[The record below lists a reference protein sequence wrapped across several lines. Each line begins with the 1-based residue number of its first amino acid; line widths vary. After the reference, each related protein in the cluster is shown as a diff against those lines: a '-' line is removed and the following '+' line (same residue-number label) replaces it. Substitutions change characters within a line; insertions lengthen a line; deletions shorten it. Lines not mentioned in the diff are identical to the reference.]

1 LYSRNLKT
9 TNFKIMEMTKFA
21 QTQEVI
27 ADKSAIYNKTFD
39 LLTDT
44 KTNWGVT
51 KKPLTCPD
59 GYPTES
65 FGIYRNDNNKWLG
78 TVGKQYEVMQ
88 NSTLAENIIEASM
101 DISEKFRG
109 GELYG
114 GKKVYYQAQLE
125 DTFIANDT
133 IKRYVTGLNS
143 HDGSSSIGF
152 GFTNQVVVC
161 QNTFHIAMKEVS
173 RFRHT
178 ASAQQRV
185 EIARQEINRMLKI
198 ENGLMENY
206 KRMADAKINDVVTKR
221 VIADL
226 FNFSEEDF
234 DKDTKDFSTK
244 KVNDLSKFSEIL
256 ESELNSHGR
265 TLWGLFNAVTWKT
278 NHQDVK
284 EGKGL
289 ENVMVGSGYR
299 KNLNAY
305 NIIVD
310 SLPKIVATV

>member
-1 LYSRNLKT
+1 MEAIQT
-9 TNFKIMEMTKFA
+9 TNA
-21 QTQEVI
+21 QEVI
-27 ADKSAIYNKTFD
+27 ADKSVIYNKTFE

-51 KKPLTCPD
+51 KKPLACPD

-78 TVGKQYEVMQ
+78 TVGKTYEMMQ
-88 NSTLAENIIEASM
+88 NATLAENIIEASM

-114 GKKVYYQAQLE
+114 GKKVYYQAQLQ
-125 DTFIANDT
+125 DTHIANDT

-152 GFTNQVVVC
+152 GFTNTVVVC
-161 QNTFHIAMKEVS
+161 QNTFYMAMKEVN
-173 RFRHT
+173 RFRHS
-178 ASAQQRV
+178 ASAHQRV
-185 EIARQEINRMLKI
+185 ELAREEIRRTLKA
-198 ENGLMENY
+198 ESSLMDNY
-206 KRMADAKINDVVTKR
+206 KRMADTKISTAVTKK

-226 FNFSEEDF
+226 FKFAEEDF
-234 DKDTKDFSTK
+234 DKETKDFSTK
-244 KVNDLSKFSEIL
+244 KVNDIAKFSEIL
-256 ESELNSHGR
+256 ESELNSHGQ

-284 EGKGL
+284 AEKGL

-310 SLPKIVATV
+310 SLPTLVATV

>member
-1 LYSRNLKT
+1 
-9 TNFKIMEMTKFA
+9 MESNQDL

-27 ADKSAIYNKTFD
+27 EEKSAIFFKTFD
-39 LLTDT
+39 LLNDT
-44 KTNWGVT
+44 KTNWSVN
-51 KKPLTCPD
+51 KKPLTCAD

-65 FGIYRNDNNKWLG
+65 FGIYRNDNNLWLG
-78 TVGKQYEVMQ
+78 TVGKQYELMQ
-88 NSTLAENIIEASM
+88 NATLAQNIIEASL
-101 DISEKFRG
+101 DVSEKFRG
-109 GELYG
+109 GELFG

-125 DTFIANDT
+125 DTQIANDT

-161 QNTFHIAMKEVS
+161 QNTFHIAMKDVS

-178 ASAQQRV
+178 ASAHQRV
-185 EIARQEINRMLKI
+185 EIARQEINRILKI
-198 ENGLMENY
+198 ESGLMDNY
-206 KRMADAKINDVVTKR
+206 KRMADTKINNVVTKR

-226 FNFSEEDF
+226 FNFSEDDF

-244 KVNDLSKFSEIL
+244 KINELTKFNDIL
-256 ESELNSHGR
+256 EAELQSHGA

-284 EGKGL
+284 ENRGL
-289 ENVMVGSGYR
+289 ENVMVGSGYK

-310 SLPKIVATV
+310 SLPTLVATV

>member
-1 LYSRNLKT
+1 
-9 TNFKIMEMTKFA
+9 MEAIQTA

-27 ADKSAIYNKTFD
+27 VDKTEIYNKTFE
-39 LLTDT
+39 LLSDT
-44 KTNWGVT
+44 KTTWGVT
-51 KKPLTCPD
+51 KKPLTCSD

-78 TVGKQYEVMQ
+78 TVGKTYEMMQ

-114 GKKVYYQAQLE
+114 GKKVYYQAQLQ
-125 DTFIANDT
+125 DSQIANDT
-133 IKRYVTGLNS
+133 IKRHITGLNS

-152 GFTNQVVVC
+152 GFTNTVVVC
-161 QNTFHIAMKEVS
+161 QNTFYMAMKEVS
-173 RFRHT
+173 RFRHS

-185 EIARQEINRMLKI
+185 ELAREEIRRVLKA
-198 ENGLMENY
+198 ESGLMENY
-206 KRMADAKINDVVTKR
+206 KRMADTKISTAVTKR

-226 FNFSEEDF
+226 FKFAEDDF
-234 DKDTKDFSTK
+234 DKDVKDFSTK
-244 KVNDLSKFSEIL
+244 KVNDIAKFSRIL
-256 ESELNSHGR
+256 ESELNSHGQ

-278 NHQDVK
+278 NHNDVK
-284 EGKGL
+284 GEKGL

-310 SLPKIVATV
+310 ALPTLVATV

>member
-1 LYSRNLKT
+1 MEAIQT
-9 TNFKIMEMTKFA
+9 TNA
-21 QTQEVI
+21 QEVI
-27 ADKSAIYNKTFD
+27 ADKSEIYNKTFE
-39 LLTDT
+39 LLSDT
-44 KTNWGVT
+44 KTTWGVT
-51 KKPLTCPD
+51 KKPLACPD

-78 TVGKQYEVMQ
+78 TVGKTYEIMQ
-88 NSTLAENIIEASM
+88 NATLAENIIEASM

-114 GKKVYYQAQLE
+114 GKKVYYQAQLQ
-125 DTFIANDT
+125 DTQIANDT
-133 IKRYVTGLNS
+133 IKRYITGLNS

-152 GFTNQVVVC
+152 GFTNTVVVC
-161 QNTFHIAMKEVS
+161 QNTFYMAMKEVN
-173 RFRHT
+173 RFRHS

-185 EIARQEINRMLKI
+185 ELAREEIRRVLKV
-198 ENGLMENY
+198 ESGLMDNY
-206 KRMADAKINDVVTKR
+206 KRMADTKINTAVTKR

-226 FNFSEEDF
+226 FKFSEDDF

-244 KVNDLSKFSEIL
+244 KVNDLSKFNDIL
-256 ESELNSHGR
+256 ESELNSHGQ

-284 EGKGL
+284 ENKGL

-310 SLPKIVATV
+310 ALPTLVTPV

>member
-1 LYSRNLKT
+1 
-9 TNFKIMEMTKFA
+9 MEA
-21 QTQEVI
+21 IQTEQVQEVI
-27 ADKSAIYNKTFD
+27 ADKSEIYNKTFE

-78 TVGKQYEVMQ
+78 TVGKTYEMMQ
-88 NSTLAENIIEASM
+88 NATLAENIIEASM

-114 GKKVYYQAQLE
+114 GKKVYYQAQLQDE
-125 DTFIANDT
+125 QIANDT
-133 IKRYVTGLNS
+133 IKRYITGLNS

-152 GFTNQVVVC
+152 GFTNTVVVC
-161 QNTFHIAMKEVS
+161 QNTFYMAMKEVN
-173 RFRHT
+173 RFRH
-178 ASAQQRV
+178 SSSSRQRV
-185 EIARQEINRMLKI
+185 ELAREEIRRTLKV
-198 ENGLMENY
+198 ESSLMDNY
-206 KRMADAKINDVVTKR
+206 KRMADTKISSVVTKR
-221 VIADL
+221 VVADL
-226 FNFSEEDF
+226 FKFLEEDF
-234 DKDTKDFSTK
+234 DKDVKDFSTK
-244 KVNDLSKFSEIL
+244 KVNDLSKFNEIL
-256 ESELNSHGR
+256 ESELKSHGS

-284 EGKGL
+284 GNKGL
-289 ENVMVGSGYR
+289 ENVMVGTGYR

-310 SLPKIVATV
+310 SLPTLVTTV

>member
-1 LYSRNLKT
+1 
-9 TNFKIMEMTKFA
+9 MTKFA
-21 QTQEVI
+21 ETQEVN
-27 ADKSAIYNKTFD
+27 ADKSVIYDKTFE

-51 KKPLTCPD
+51 KKPLTCAD

-78 TVGKQYEVMQ
+78 TVGKTYEIMQ
-88 NSTLAENIIEASM
+88 NATLAENIIEASM

-109 GELYG
+109 GELYD

-125 DTFIANDT
+125 DAQIANDT

-152 GFTNQVVVC
+152 GFTNTVVIC
-161 QNTFHIAMKEVS
+161 DNTFYMAMKEVN
-173 RFRHT
+173 RFRHS

-185 EIARQEINRMLKI
+185 ELAREEIKRTLKA
-198 ENGLMENY
+198 ESGLMDNY
-206 KRMADAKINDVVTKR
+206 KRMADAKISIAVTKR

-226 FNFSEEDF
+226 FGFEEGDF
-234 DKDTKDFSTK
+234 EKETKDFSTK
-244 KVNDLSKFSEIL
+244 KINDISKFKEIL
-256 ESELNSHGR
+256 DSELNSHGQ

-284 EGKGL
+284 ENKSL
-289 ENVMVGSGYR
+289 ENVMVGSGYK

>member
-1 LYSRNLKT
+1 
-9 TNFKIMEMTKFA
+9 MESN
-21 QTQEVI
+21 QVLQNQEVT
-27 ADKSAIYNKTFD
+27 ADKSEIYNKTFE

-51 KKPLTCPD
+51 KKPLTCAD

-78 TVGKQYEVMQ
+78 TVGRQYEIMQ
-88 NSTLAENIIEASM
+88 NATLAENIIEASM

-114 GKKVYYQAQLE
+114 GKKVYYQAQLQ
-125 DTFIANDT
+125 DTLVANDT

-143 HDGSSSIGF
+143 HDGTSSIGF

-161 QNTFHIAMKEVS
+161 QNTFHIAMKDVS
-173 RFRHT
+173 RFRHS
-178 ASAQQRV
+178 ASAQQRI
-185 EIARQEINRMLKI
+185 EIARQEINRILKI
-198 ENGLMENY
+198 ESGLMDNY
-206 KRMADAKINDVVTKR
+206 KRMADSKISAVVTKR

-226 FNFSEEDF
+226 FNFNDDDF
-234 DKDTKDFSTK
+234 EKDTKDFSTK
-244 KVNDLSKFSEIL
+244 KINELTKFNQIL
-256 ESELNSHGR
+256 ESELQSHGQ

-284 EGKGL
+284 ENKSL
-289 ENVMVGSGYR
+289 ENVMVGSGYK

-310 SLPKIVATV
+310 SLPKLVTTV

>member
-1 LYSRNLKT
+1 
-9 TNFKIMEMTKFA
+9 MEAIQTA
-21 QTQEVI
+21 QTQVVVV
-27 ADKSAIYNKTFD
+27 DKTEIYNKTFE
-39 LLTDT
+39 LLSDT
-44 KTNWGVT
+44 KTTWGVT

-78 TVGKQYEVMQ
+78 TVGKTYEIMQ
-88 NSTLAENIIEASM
+88 NATLAENIIEASM

-109 GELYG
+109 GELYD
-114 GKKVYYQAQLE
+114 GKKVYYQAQLQ
-125 DTFIANDT
+125 DTQIANDT
-133 IKRYVTGLNS
+133 IKRYITGLNS

-152 GFTNQVVVC
+152 GFTNTVVVC
-161 QNTFHIAMKEVS
+161 QNTFYMAMKEVN
-173 RFRHT
+173 RFRHS

-185 EIARQEINRMLKI
+185 ELAREEIRRVLKM
-198 ENGLMENY
+198 ESGLMDNY
-206 KRMADAKINDVVTKR
+206 KRMADTKINTAVTKR

-226 FNFSEEDF
+226 FKFSEEDF
-234 DKDTKDFSTK
+234 DKETKDFSTK
-244 KVNDLSKFSEIL
+244 KVNDIAKFSDIL
-256 ESELNSHGR
+256 ESELNSHGQ

-284 EGKGL
+284 ENKGL

-310 SLPKIVATV
+310 SLPTLVATV

>member
-1 LYSRNLKT
+1 
-9 TNFKIMEMTKFA
+9 MEAIQTA
-21 QTQEVI
+21 QTQEAIV
-27 ADKSAIYNKTFD
+27 DKTEIYNKTFE
-39 LLTDT
+39 LLSDT
-44 KTNWGVT
+44 KTTWGVT

-78 TVGKQYEVMQ
+78 TVGKTYEMMQ

-114 GKKVYYQAQLE
+114 GKKVYYQAQLQ
-125 DTFIANDT
+125 DTQIANDT
-133 IKRYVTGLNS
+133 IKRYITGLNS

-152 GFTNQVVVC
+152 GFTNTVVVC
-161 QNTFHIAMKEVS
+161 QNTFYMAMKEVN
-173 RFRHT
+173 RFRHS

-185 EIARQEINRMLKI
+185 ELAREEIRRVLKA
-198 ENGLMENY
+198 ESGLMDNY
-206 KRMADAKINDVVTKR
+206 KRMADTKISTVVTKR

-226 FNFSEEDF
+226 FGFNEQDF
-234 DKDTKDFSTK
+234 DKETKDFSTK
-244 KVNDLSKFSEIL
+244 KVNDMAKFSQIL
-256 ESELNSHGR
+256 DSELNSHGQ

-284 EGKGL
+284 ENKGL

-310 SLPKIVATV
+310 ALPTLVATV

>member
-1 LYSRNLKT
+1 MEAIQKT
-9 TNFKIMEMTKFA
+9 N
-21 QTQEVI
+21 TQELI
-27 ADKSAIYNKTFD
+27 ADKSVIYNKTFD

-78 TVGKQYEVMQ
+78 TVGKQYELMQ

-114 GKKVYYQAQLE
+114 GKKVYFQAQLS
-125 DTFIANDT
+125 DTQIANDT

-161 QNTFHIAMKEVS
+161 QNTFHIAMKDVS

-178 ASAQQRV
+178 SSAQQRV
-185 EIARQEINRMLKI
+185 ELARQEINRMLKI
-198 ENGLMENY
+198 ESGLMDNY
-206 KRMADAKINDVVTKR
+206 KRMADTKINTAVTKR

-226 FNFSEEDF
+226 FGFNEEDF
-234 DKDTKDFSTK
+234 DKETKDFSTK
-244 KVNDLSKFSEIL
+244 KINDISKFKEIL
-256 ESELNSHGR
+256 DSELSSHGQ

-284 EGKGL
+284 DNKSL

-310 SLPKIVATV
+310 SLPTLVTTV

>member
-1 LYSRNLKT
+1 MET
-9 TNFKIMEMTKFA
+9 TMNNQA
-21 QTQEVI
+21 QEVSEE
-27 ADKSAIYNKTFD
+27 KSEIFFKTFD
-39 LLTDT
+39 LLNDT
-44 KTNWGVT
+44 KTNWSVN
-51 KKPLTCPD
+51 KKPLTCAD

-65 FGIYRNDNNKWLG
+65 FGIYRNDNNLWLG
-78 TVGKQYEVMQ
+78 TVGKQYELMQ
-88 NSTLAENIIEASM
+88 NATLAQNIIEASL
-101 DISEKFRG
+101 DVSEKFRG
-109 GELYG
+109 GELFG

-125 DTFIANDT
+125 DTQIANDT

-161 QNTFHIAMKEVS
+161 QNTFHIAMKDVS

-178 ASAQQRV
+178 ASAHQRV
-185 EIARQEINRMLKI
+185 EIARQEINRILKI
-198 ENGLMENY
+198 ESGLMDNY
-206 KRMADAKINDVVTKR
+206 KRMADTKINNVVTKR

-226 FNFSEEDF
+226 FNFSEDDF

-244 KVNDLSKFSEIL
+244 KINELSKFNEIL
-256 ESELNSHGR
+256 ASELKSHGA

-284 EGKGL
+284 ENRGL
-289 ENVMVGSGYR
+289 ENVMVGSGYK

-310 SLPKIVATV
+310 SLPTLVATV

>member
-1 LYSRNLKT
+1 
-9 TNFKIMEMTKFA
+9 MEAIQNK

-27 ADKSAIYNKTFD
+27 ADKSVIYNKTFE

-59 GYPTES
+59 GYSTES

-78 TVGKQYEVMQ
+78 TVGKQYELMQ
-88 NSTLAENIIEASM
+88 NATLAENIIEASM

-114 GKKVYYQAQLE
+114 GKKVYYQAQLQ
-125 DTFIANDT
+125 DAQIANDT

-152 GFTNQVVVC
+152 GFTNTVVVC
-161 QNTFHIAMKEVS
+161 QNTFYMAMKEVN
-173 RFRHT
+173 RFRHS
-178 ASAQQRV
+178 ASAHQRV
-185 EIARQEINRMLKI
+185 ELAREEIRRTLKA
-198 ENGLMENY
+198 ESSLMDNY
-206 KRMADAKINDVVTKR
+206 KRMADAKITTAVTKR

-226 FNFSEEDF
+226 FGFNEEDF
-234 DKDTKDFSTK
+234 DKQTSDFSTK
-244 KVNDLSKFSEIL
+244 KINEISKFKDIL
-256 ESELNSHGR
+256 DSELSSHGQ

-278 NHQDVK
+278 NHQDIK

-310 SLPKIVATV
+310 SLPTLVTTV

>member
-1 LYSRNLKT
+1 MEAIQT
-9 TNFKIMEMTKFA
+9 TNA
-21 QTQEVI
+21 QEVI
-27 ADKSAIYNKTFD
+27 ADKSVIYNKTFD

-78 TVGKQYEVMQ
+78 TVGKTYEMMQ
-88 NSTLAENIIEASM
+88 NATLAENIIEASM

-114 GKKVYYQAQLE
+114 GKKVYYQAQLQ
-125 DTFIANDT
+125 DTHIANDT

-152 GFTNQVVVC
+152 GFTNTVVVC
-161 QNTFHIAMKEVS
+161 QNTFYMAMKEVN
-173 RFRHT
+173 RFRHS
-178 ASAQQRV
+178 ASAHQRV
-185 EIARQEINRMLKI
+185 ELAREEIRRTLKA
-198 ENGLMENY
+198 ESGLMENY
-206 KRMADAKINDVVTKR
+206 KRMADTKISTAVTKK

-226 FNFSEEDF
+226 FKFAEEDF

-244 KVNDLSKFSEIL
+244 KVNEIAKFSEIL
-256 ESELNSHGR
+256 ESELNSHGQ

-284 EGKGL
+284 DGKGL
-289 ENVMVGSGYR
+289 ENVMIGSGYR

-310 SLPKIVATV
+310 SLPTLVTTV

>member
-1 LYSRNLKT
+1 
-9 TNFKIMEMTKFA
+9 MESN
-21 QTQEVI
+21 QVLQNQEVT
-27 ADKSAIYNKTFD
+27 ADKSEIYIKTFD

-51 KKPLTCPD
+51 KKPLTCAD

-78 TVGKQYEVMQ
+78 TVGRQYEIMQ
-88 NSTLAENIIEASM
+88 NATLAENIIEASM

-114 GKKVYYQAQLE
+114 GKKVYYQAQLQ
-125 DTFIANDT
+125 DTIVANDT

-143 HDGSSSIGF
+143 HDGTSSIGF

-161 QNTFHIAMKEVS
+161 QNTFHIAMKDVS
-173 RFRHT
+173 RFRHS
-178 ASAQQRV
+178 ASAQQRI
-185 EIARQEINRMLKI
+185 EIARQEINRILKI
-198 ENGLMENY
+198 ESGLMDNY
-206 KRMADAKINDVVTKR
+206 KRMADSKISAVVTKR

-226 FNFSEEDF
+226 FNFNEDDF
-234 DKDTKDFSTK
+234 EKDTKDFSTK
-244 KVNDLSKFSEIL
+244 KINELTKFNQIL
-256 ESELNSHGR
+256 ESELQSHGQ

-284 EGKGL
+284 ENKSL
-289 ENVMVGSGYR
+289 ENVMVGSGYK

>member
-1 LYSRNLKT
+1 
-9 TNFKIMEMTKFA
+9 MEAIQNT
-21 QTQEVI
+21 QSQEVI
-27 ADKSAIYNKTFD
+27 ADKSVIYNKTFE

-51 KKPLTCPD
+51 KKPLACPD
-59 GYPTES
+59 GYPTDS

-78 TVGKQYEVMQ
+78 TVGKQYELMQ

-114 GKKVYYQAQLE
+114 GKKVYFQAQLQ
-125 DTFIANDT
+125 DTQIANDT

-178 ASAQQRV
+178 ASAQKRV
-185 EIARQEINRMLKI
+185 EIAREEINKMLKI

-206 KRMADAKINDVVTKR
+206 KRMADAKISTTVTKR

-226 FNFSEEDF
+226 FGFNEGDF
-234 DKDTKDFSTK
+234 DKETKDFSTK
-244 KVNDLSKFSEIL
+244 KINDISKFKEIL
-256 ESELNSHGR
+256 DSELTSHGQ

-284 EGKGL
+284 EGKSL

>member
-1 LYSRNLKT
+1 METIQT
-9 TNFKIMEMTKFA
+9 TNA
-21 QTQEVI
+21 QELI
-27 ADKSAIYNKTFD
+27 ADKSEIYNKTFE
-39 LLTDT
+39 LLNDT

-51 KKPLTCPD
+51 KKPLTCPE

-65 FGIYRNDNNKWLG
+65 FGLYRNDNNKWLG
-78 TVGKQYEVMQ
+78 TVGKQYELMQ

-114 GKKVYYQAQLE
+114 GKKVYYQAQLT
-125 DTFIANDT
+125 DTQIANDT

-161 QNTFHIAMKEVS
+161 QNTFHIAMKDVS

-178 ASAQQRV
+178 ASAKQRV
-185 EIARQEINRMLKI
+185 ELARQEINRMLKI
-198 ENGLMENY
+198 ESGLMDNY
-206 KRMADAKINDVVTKR
+206 KRMADVKISTKVTKK

-226 FNFSEEDF
+226 FGFDEEDF
-234 DKDTKDFSTK
+234 HKNTTEFSTK
-244 KVNDLSKFSEIL
+244 KINEISVFKEIL
-256 ESELNSHGR
+256 DSELNSHGQ

-278 NHQDVK
+278 NHQDAK
-284 EGKGL
+284 EGRSL
-289 ENVMVGSGYR
+289 ENVMLGSGYK

-310 SLPKIVATV
+310 SLPTIVTTI

>member
-1 LYSRNLKT
+1 MET
-9 TNFKIMEMTKFA
+9 TNFTM
-21 QTQEVI
+21 TQEVI
-27 ADKSAIYNKTFD
+27 ADKSVIYDKTFD

-51 KKPLTCPD
+51 KKPLACPD

-65 FGIYRNDNNKWLG
+65 FGIYRNDNNLWLG
-78 TVGKQYEVMQ
+78 TVGKQYELMQ
-88 NSTLAENIIEASM
+88 NATLAENIIEASSE
-101 DISEKFRG
+101 ISEKFRG

-114 GKKVYYQAQLE
+114 GKKVYYQAQLP
-125 DTFIANDT
+125 DTAIANDT

-152 GFTNQVVVC
+152 GFTNTVVVC
-161 QNTFHIAMKEVS
+161 QNTFYMAMKEVN
-173 RFRHT
+173 RFRHS
-178 ASAQQRV
+178 ASSHQRV
-185 EIARQEINRMLKI
+185 EVAREEIKRTLKA
-198 ENGLMENY
+198 ENALMNNY
-206 KRMADAKINDVVTKR
+206 KRMADTKISNAVTKR

-226 FNFSEEDF
+226 FGFQEDDF

-244 KVNDLSKFSEIL
+244 KINDLTKFKEIL
-256 ESELNSHGR
+256 ESELNSHGQ

-284 EGKGL
+284 KGKGL

-310 SLPKIVATV
+310 SLPTIVATV

>member
-1 LYSRNLKT
+1 
-9 TNFKIMEMTKFA
+9 MEMTKFA
-21 QTQEVI
+21 ETQEVN
-27 ADKSAIYNKTFD
+27 ADKSVIYNKTFE

-51 KKPLTCPD
+51 KKPLTCAD

-78 TVGKQYEVMQ
+78 TVGKTYEIMQ
-88 NSTLAENIIEASM
+88 NATLAENIIEASM

-109 GELYG
+109 GELYD
-114 GKKVYYQAQLE
+114 GKKVYYQAQLQ
-125 DTFIANDT
+125 DAQIANDT

-152 GFTNQVVVC
+152 GFTNTVVIC
-161 QNTFHIAMKEVS
+161 NNTFYMAMKEVN
-173 RFRHT
+173 RFRHS

-185 EIARQEINRMLKI
+185 ELAREEIKRTLKA
-198 ENGLMENY
+198 ESGLMDNY
-206 KRMADAKINDVVTKR
+206 KRMADAKISIAVTKR

-226 FNFSEEDF
+226 FGFEEGDF
-234 DKDTKDFSTK
+234 EKETKDFSTK
-244 KVNDLSKFSEIL
+244 KINDISKFKEIL
-256 ESELNSHGR
+256 DSELNSHGQ

-284 EGKGL
+284 ENKSL
-289 ENVMVGSGYR
+289 ENVMVGSGYK

>member
-1 LYSRNLKT
+1 
-9 TNFKIMEMTKFA
+9 MEA
-21 QTQEVI
+21 IQNEQVQEVI
-27 ADKSAIYNKTFD
+27 ADKSEIYNKTFD

-51 KKPLTCPD
+51 KKPLVCSD

-78 TVGKQYEVMQ
+78 TVGRTYELMQ
-88 NSTLAENIIEASM
+88 NATLAENIIEASM
-101 DISEKFRG
+101 DISDKFRG

-114 GKKVYYQAQLE
+114 GKKIYYQAQLQ
-125 DTFIANDT
+125 DTQIANDT

-152 GFTNQVVVC
+152 GFTNTVVVC
-161 QNTFHIAMKEVS
+161 QNTFYMAMKEVS
-173 RFRHT
+173 RFRHS

-185 EIARQEINRMLKI
+185 ELAREEIRRVLNA
-198 ENGLMENY
+198 ESGLMDNY
-206 KRMADAKINDVVTKR
+206 KRMADTKMNSVVAKR

-226 FNFSEEDF
+226 FNFKEEDF
-234 DKDTKDFSTK
+234 EKDTKEFSTK
-244 KVNDLSKFSEIL
+244 KINDITKFNQIL
-256 ESELNSHGR
+256 ESELSSHGQ

-278 NHQDVK
+278 NHHDVK
-284 EGKGL
+284 EGKSL
-289 ENVMVGSGYR
+289 ENVMVGAGYN

>member
-1 LYSRNLKT
+1 MEAIQKT
-9 TNFKIMEMTKFA
+9 N
-21 QTQEVI
+21 TQELI
-27 ADKSAIYNKTFD
+27 ADKSVIYNKTFE

-78 TVGKQYEVMQ
+78 TVGKQYELMQ

-114 GKKVYYQAQLE
+114 GKKVYFQAQLS
-125 DTFIANDT
+125 DTQIANDT

-161 QNTFHIAMKEVS
+161 QNTFHIAMKDVS

-178 ASAQQRV
+178 SSAQQRV
-185 EIARQEINRMLKI
+185 ELARQEINRMLKI
-198 ENGLMENY
+198 ESGLMDNY
-206 KRMADAKINDVVTKR
+206 KRMADTKINTAVTKR

-226 FNFSEEDF
+226 FGFNEEDF
-234 DKDTKDFSTK
+234 DKETKDFSTK
-244 KVNDLSKFSEIL
+244 KINDISKFKEIL
-256 ESELNSHGR
+256 DSELSSHGQ

-284 EGKGL
+284 DNKSL

-310 SLPKIVATV
+310 SLPTLVTTV

>member
-1 LYSRNLKT
+1 
-9 TNFKIMEMTKFA
+9 MEMTKFA
-21 QTQEVI
+21 ETQEVN
-27 ADKSAIYNKTFD
+27 ADKSVIYNKTFD

-65 FGIYRNDNNKWLG
+65 FGLYRNDNNKWLG
-78 TVGKQYEVMQ
+78 TVGKQYELMQ

-101 DISEKFRG
+101 DIREKFRG

-114 GKKVYYQAQLE
+114 GKKVYYQAQLT
-125 DTFIANDT
+125 DTQIANDT

-161 QNTFHIAMKEVS
+161 QNTFHIAMKDVS

-178 ASAQQRV
+178 ASAKQRV
-185 EIARQEINRMLKI
+185 ELAREEINRMLKI
-198 ENGLMENY
+198 ESGLMDNY
-206 KRMADAKINDVVTKR
+206 KRMADVKISTAVTKR

-226 FNFSEEDF
+226 FGFNDEDF
-234 DKDTKDFSTK
+234 DKKTTDFSTK
-244 KVNDLSKFSEIL
+244 KVNELSKFKEIL
-256 ESELNSHGR
+256 DSELNSHGQ

-278 NHQDVK
+278 NHQDAK
-284 EGKGL
+284 QGKSL
-289 ENVMVGSGYR
+289 ENVMVGSGYK

-310 SLPKIVATV
+310 SLPTIVTTV

>member
-1 LYSRNLKT
+1 
-9 TNFKIMEMTKFA
+9 MTKFA
-21 QTQEVI
+21 ETQEVN
-27 ADKSAIYNKTFD
+27 ADKSVIYNKTFD

-51 KKPLTCPD
+51 KKPLTCPE

-78 TVGKQYEVMQ
+78 TVGKQYELMQ

-114 GKKVYYQAQLE
+114 GKKVYFQAQLS
-125 DTFIANDT
+125 DTQIANDT

-161 QNTFHIAMKEVS
+161 QNTFHIAMKDVS

-178 ASAQQRV
+178 SSAQQRV
-185 EIARQEINRMLKI
+185 ELARQEINRMLKI
-198 ENGLMENY
+198 ESGLMDNY
-206 KRMADAKINDVVTKR
+206 KRMADTKINTAVTKR

-226 FNFSEEDF
+226 CGFNEEDF
-234 DKDTKDFSTK
+234 DKETKDFSTK
-244 KVNDLSKFSEIL
+244 KINDISKFKEIL
-256 ESELNSHGR
+256 DSELSSHGQ

-284 EGKGL
+284 DNKSL

-310 SLPKIVATV
+310 SLPTLVTTV

>member
-1 LYSRNLKT
+1 
-9 TNFKIMEMTKFA
+9 MEAIQTA
-21 QTQEVI
+21 QTQEVVV
-27 ADKSAIYNKTFD
+27 DKTEIYNKTFE
-39 LLTDT
+39 LLSDT
-44 KTNWGVT
+44 KTTWGVT

-78 TVGKQYEVMQ
+78 TVGKNYEIMQ
-88 NSTLAENIIEASM
+88 NATLAENIIEASI

-114 GKKVYYQAQLE
+114 GKKVYYQAQLQ
-125 DTFIANDT
+125 DSQIANDT
-133 IKRYVTGLNS
+133 IKRYITGLNS

-152 GFTNQVVVC
+152 GFTNTVVVC
-161 QNTFHIAMKEVS
+161 QNTFYMAMKEVN
-173 RFRHT
+173 RFRHS

-185 EIARQEINRMLKI
+185 ELAREEIRRVLKM
-198 ENGLMENY
+198 ESGLMDNY
-206 KRMADAKINDVVTKR
+206 KRMADTKINTAVTKR

-226 FNFSEEDF
+226 FKFSEEDF
-234 DKDTKDFSTK
+234 DKETKDFSTK
-244 KVNDLSKFSEIL
+244 KVNDIAKFSDIL
-256 ESELNSHGR
+256 ESELNSHGQ

-284 EGKGL
+284 ENKGL

-310 SLPKIVATV
+310 SLPTLVATV

>member
-1 LYSRNLKT
+1 MEAIQT
-9 TNFKIMEMTKFA
+9 TNA
-21 QTQEVI
+21 QEVI
-27 ADKSAIYNKTFD
+27 ADKSEIYNKTFD

-78 TVGKQYEVMQ
+78 TVGKQYELMQ
-88 NSTLAENIIEASM
+88 NATLAENIIEASM

-114 GKKVYYQAQLE
+114 GKKVYYQAQLQ
-125 DTFIANDT
+125 DAQIANDT

-152 GFTNQVVVC
+152 GFTNTVVVC
-161 QNTFHIAMKEVS
+161 QNTFYMAMKEVN
-173 RFRHT
+173 RFRHS
-178 ASAQQRV
+178 ASAHQRV
-185 EIARQEINRMLKI
+185 ELAREEIRRTLKA
-198 ENGLMENY
+198 ENSLMDNY
-206 KRMADAKINDVVTKR
+206 KRMADAKITTAVTKR

-226 FNFSEEDF
+226 FGFNEEDF
-234 DKDTKDFSTK
+234 DKETKDFSTK
-244 KVNDLSKFSEIL
+244 KINDISKFKEIL
-256 ESELNSHGR
+256 DSELSSHGQ

-278 NHQDVK
+278 NHQDIK

-310 SLPKIVATV
+310 SLPTLVTTV

>member
-1 LYSRNLKT
+1 
-9 TNFKIMEMTKFA
+9 
-21 QTQEVI
+21 
-27 ADKSAIYNKTFD
+27 
-39 LLTDT
+39 
-44 KTNWGVT
+44 
-51 KKPLTCPD
+51 
-59 GYPTES
+59 
-65 FGIYRNDNNKWLG
+65 LG
-78 TVGKQYEVMQ
+78 TVGKQYELMQ

-114 GKKVYYQAQLE
+114 GKKVYFQAQLS
-125 DTFIANDT
+125 DTQIANDT

-161 QNTFHIAMKEVS
+161 QNTFHIAMKDVS

-178 ASAQQRV
+178 SSAQQRV
-185 EIARQEINRMLKI
+185 ELARQEINRMLKI
-198 ENGLMENY
+198 ESGLMDNY
-206 KRMADAKINDVVTKR
+206 KRMADTKINTAVTKR

-226 FNFSEEDF
+226 FGFNEEDF
-234 DKDTKDFSTK
+234 DKETKDFSTK
-244 KVNDLSKFSEIL
+244 KINDISKFKEIL
-256 ESELNSHGR
+256 DSELSSHGQ

-284 EGKGL
+284 DNKSL

-310 SLPKIVATV
+310 SLPTLVTTV

>member
-1 LYSRNLKT
+1 
-9 TNFKIMEMTKFA
+9 MEAIQTA

-27 ADKSAIYNKTFD
+27 VDKTEIYNQTFE
-39 LLTDT
+39 LLSDT
-44 KTNWGVT
+44 KTTWGVT

-78 TVGKQYEVMQ
+78 TVGKTYEMMQ

-114 GKKVYYQAQLE
+114 GKKVYYQAQLQ
-125 DTFIANDT
+125 DSQIANDT
-133 IKRYVTGLNS
+133 IKRYITGLNS

-152 GFTNQVVVC
+152 GFTNTVVVC
-161 QNTFHIAMKEVS
+161 QNTFYMAMKEVN
-173 RFRHT
+173 RFRHS

-185 EIARQEINRMLKI
+185 ELAREEIRRVLKA
-198 ENGLMENY
+198 ESGLMDNY
-206 KRMADAKINDVVTKR
+206 KRMADAKISNAVTKR

-226 FNFSEEDF
+226 FKFSEDDF
-234 DKDTKDFSTK
+234 DKDVKDFSTK
-244 KVNDLSKFSEIL
+244 KVNDIAKFSRIL
-256 ESELNSHGR
+256 ESELSSHGQ

-284 EGKGL
+284 EEKGL

-310 SLPKIVATV
+310 ALPTLVATV

>member
-1 LYSRNLKT
+1 MEAIQT
-9 TNFKIMEMTKFA
+9 TNA
-21 QTQEVI
+21 QEVI
-27 ADKSAIYNKTFD
+27 ADKSVIYNKTFE
-39 LLTDT
+39 LLSDT
-44 KTNWGVT
+44 KTTWGVT

-78 TVGKQYEVMQ
+78 TVGRTYEIMQ
-88 NSTLAENIIEASM
+88 NATLAENIIEASM

-114 GKKVYYQAQLE
+114 GKKVYYQAQLQ
-125 DTFIANDT
+125 DTQIANDT
-133 IKRYVTGLNS
+133 IKRYITGLNS

-152 GFTNQVVVC
+152 GFTNTVVVC
-161 QNTFHIAMKEVS
+161 QNTFYVAMKEVN
-173 RFRHT
+173 RFRHS

-185 EIARQEINRMLKI
+185 ELAREEIRRVLKV
-198 ENGLMENY
+198 ESGLMDNY
-206 KRMADAKINDVVTKR
+206 KRMADTKISTAVTKR

-226 FNFSEEDF
+226 FKFAEEDF
-234 DKDTKDFSTK
+234 GKETKDFSTK
-244 KVNDLSKFSEIL
+244 KVNDIAKFSEIL
-256 ESELNSHGR
+256 DSELKSHGQ

-284 EGKGL
+284 ENKGL

-310 SLPKIVATV
+310 SLPTLVATV

>member
-1 LYSRNLKT
+1 
-9 TNFKIMEMTKFA
+9 MEA
-21 QTQEVI
+21 IQTEQVQEVI
-27 ADKSAIYNKTFD
+27 ADKSVIYNKTFE

-78 TVGKQYEVMQ
+78 TVGKTYEMMQ
-88 NSTLAENIIEASM
+88 NATLAENIIEASM

-114 GKKVYYQAQLE
+114 GKKVYYQAQLQDE
-125 DTFIANDT
+125 QIANDT
-133 IKRYVTGLNS
+133 IKRYITGLNS

-152 GFTNQVVVC
+152 GFTNTVVVC
-161 QNTFHIAMKEVS
+161 QNTFYMAMKEVN
-173 RFRHT
+173 RFRHS
-178 ASAQQRV
+178 ASAHQRV
-185 EIARQEINRMLKI
+185 ELAREEIRRTLKA
-198 ENGLMENY
+198 ESSLMDNY
-206 KRMADAKINDVVTKR
+206 KRMADTKISTAVTKR
-221 VIADL
+221 VISDL
-226 FNFSEEDF
+226 FKFAEEDF
-234 DKDTKDFSTK
+234 DIGINDFSTK
-244 KVNDLSKFSEIL
+244 KLNDIAKFSKIL
-256 ESELNSHGR
+256 ESELKSHGS

-284 EGKGL
+284 GDKGL
-289 ENVMVGSGYR
+289 ENVMVGTGYR

-310 SLPKIVATV
+310 SLPTLVTTV

>member
-1 LYSRNLKT
+1 
-9 TNFKIMEMTKFA
+9 
-21 QTQEVI
+21 
-27 ADKSAIYNKTFD
+27 
-39 LLTDT
+39 
-44 KTNWGVT
+44 
-51 KKPLTCPD
+51 
-59 GYPTES
+59 
-65 FGIYRNDNNKWLG
+65 
-78 TVGKQYEVMQ
+78 MQ

-114 GKKVYYQAQLE
+114 GKKVYFQAQLS
-125 DTFIANDT
+125 DTQIANDT

-161 QNTFHIAMKEVS
+161 QNTFHIAMKDVS

-178 ASAQQRV
+178 ASAHQRV
-185 EIARQEINRMLKI
+185 EIARQEINRILKI
-198 ENGLMENY
+198 ESGLMDNY
-206 KRMADAKINDVVTKR
+206 KRMADTKINSVVTKK

-226 FNFSEEDF
+226 FNFNEEDF
-234 DKDTKDFSTK
+234 DKETKDFSTK
-244 KVNDLSKFSEIL
+244 KINELTKFNEIL
-256 ESELNSHGR
+256 EAELQSHGQ

-278 NHQDVK
+278 NHQDAK
-284 EGKGL
+284 QNRSL
-289 ENVMVGSGYR
+289 ENVMVGSGYK

-310 SLPKIVATV
+310 SLPTLVATI

>member
-1 LYSRNLKT
+1 MTT
-9 TNFKIMEMTKFA
+9 TNLNT
-21 QTQEVI
+21 
-27 ADKSAIYNKTFD
+27 DKSVIYDKTFD
-39 LLTDT
+39 LLNET

-51 KKPLTCPD
+51 KKPLACID

-65 FGIYRNDNNKWLG
+65 FGLYRNDNNKWLG
-78 TVGKQYEVMQ
+78 TVGKQYELMQ

-101 DISEKFRG
+101 DISDKFIG

-114 GKKVYYQAQLE
+114 GKKVYYQAELTNIQ
-125 DTFIANDT
+125 IANDT

-152 GFTNQVVVC
+152 GFTNTVVVC
-161 QNTFHIAMKEVS
+161 QNTFYMAMKEVS
-173 RFRHT
+173 RFRHS

-185 EIARQEINRMLKI
+185 ELAREEIRRTLKA
-198 ENGLMENY
+198 ESELMDNY
-206 KRMADAKINDVVTKR
+206 KRMADTKMNDAVTKR

-226 FNFSEEDF
+226 FKFSEEDF

-244 KVNDLSKFSEIL
+244 KVNELAKFSEIL

-284 EGKGL
+284 QNKSL

-310 SLPKIVATV
+310 SLPKSIL